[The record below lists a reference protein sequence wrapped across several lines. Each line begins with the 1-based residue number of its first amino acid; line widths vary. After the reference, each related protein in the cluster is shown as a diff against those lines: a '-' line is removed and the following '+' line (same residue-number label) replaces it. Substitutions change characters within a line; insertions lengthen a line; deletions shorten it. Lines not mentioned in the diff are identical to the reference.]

1 MKQFIPAWYDSN
13 NWWDSVCALLYKKK
27 TTEFDDMVSLML
39 MHHKTMNHSIQ
50 SS

>member
-27 TTEFDDMVSLML
+27 NDR
-39 MHHKTMNHSIQ
+39 I
-50 SS
+50 